1 MTEMRRISTGVQG
14 LDTMLKG
21 GLIAGR
27 PYTVIGGPGSGKSI
41 LAWQFLLEG
50 HRNGEAA
57 LYITLDE
64 PYYEIRAN
72 MEAIGLFD
80 PGIKIMD
87 LSPEDMA
94 HRGDSSFSVYLGS
107 ELPKQ
112 LARLSP
118 ERVVLDST
126 TSVKVLEK
134 DPLAARR
141 AILSLMKLLSERKE
155 KGGGIDQIT
164 SLLISEMEGGDHP
177 METYLSRGV
186 IRLHSS
192 MVRGSRVRA
201 VEIEKMRGTDF
212 DEQMRPIRI
221 GKGGVQVADKD
232 TLINFP

>member
-1 MTEMRRISTGVQG
+1 MTDMRRISTGIPG

-50 HRNGEAA
+50 NRNGETA

-94 HRGDSSFSVYLGS
+94 HKGESSFSVYLEN
-107 ELPKQ
+107 ELPRQ
-112 LARLSP
+112 LARISP

-126 TSVKVLEK
+126 TSIKVLEK
-134 DPLAARR
+134 DPLSARR
-141 AILSLMKLLSERKE
+141 AVLSLMKLLSERKE
-155 KGGGIDQIT
+155 QGGGIDQIT
-164 SLLISEMEGGDHP
+164 SLLISELEGGDHP

-212 DEQMRPIRI
+212 DEQLRPLRI
-221 GKGGVQVADKD
+221 GKGGVQVAERD
-232 TLINFP
+232 TLISFP